1 MFVLLKH
8 DTMDCHSYVGFQFY
22 FYQILWIRLFFIIMI
37 IVMYKTLC
45 FLSEQLHVAQH
56 FFPQIWQSVFCVIIQ
71 ITVQLFYLNLG
82 YLIIL
87 ANSTPFSCVM
97 IQTTVQL
104 FYLNLGYLIILANST
119 PSSKTQLSDCN
130 LLHITHHTSYITTVR
145 KPQILLFNSFLFGF
159 CSSEYY
165 DALPI
170 IIYMILIGQMHIACM
185 YTATVLFCTSSSN

>member
-22 FYQILWIRLFFIIMI
+22 FYQILWIRLFYNNDNSYVQDFVFLEQTTTCSVALLSMEMA
-37 IVMYKTLC
+37 VSFLC
-45 FLSEQLHVAQH
+45 NNSNY
-56 FFPQIWQSVFCVIIQ
+56 SVV
-71 ITVQLFYLNLG
+71 FYRNLG

-104 FYLNLGYLIILANST
+104 FHLNLGYLIILANST
-119 PSSKTQLSDCN
+119 LSDCN

-159 CSSEYY
+159 CSSEY
-165 DALPI
+165 
-170 IIYMILIGQMHIACM
+170 
-185 YTATVLFCTSSSN
+185 T

>member
-1 MFVLLKH
+1 
-8 DTMDCHSYVGFQFY
+8 
-22 FYQILWIRLFFIIMI
+22 
-37 IVMYKTLC
+37 MYKTLC
-45 FLSEQLHVAQH
+45 FLSEQLHVVQH
-56 FFPQIWQSVFCVIIQ
+56 FFPQKWQSVFCVIIQITVQLFYLNLGYLIIFLANSMPFSCVMIQ

-185 YTATVLFCTSSSN
+185 YTATVLFCISSSN